1 MRLGREDATDQN
13 SIFQYY
19 NATGA
24 LGASKVKGAT
34 AGCGLPVVGDVL
46 NAVKPGSLGCFVPGP
61 LCETRCRSAPHV
73 AGVSSLA
80 GARGKIRPPETAAFG
95 CHAIVF
101 CGACRHVRGLRPSEA
116 GLEPASAAW

>member
-13 SIFQYY
+13 SRFQYY

-24 LGASKVKGAT
+24 LGASKGKGAT
-34 AGCGLPVVGDVL
+34 ATCGLPVVGDVL
-46 NAVKPGSLGCFVPGP
+46 NAVKPGGLGCFVPGP